1 MRIIDWSSDVCSSDL
16 QHDHICPAQIQLLH
30 KAGPGDIAKNHRITL
45 FTRTSDGIGV
55 GVDRDKWLFMPPE
68 HLRDHPSDTAKTDD
82 NGAALAHLV
91 IGNVDPVHRAAFD
104 EFCGI
109 AS

>member
-68 HLRDHPSDTAKTDD
+68 HLRDHPSETAKTRSAERRVGKECVSTCRSLWSPD
-82 NGAALAHLV
+82 H
-91 IGNVDPVHRAAFD
+91 
-104 EFCGI
+104 
-109 AS
+109 